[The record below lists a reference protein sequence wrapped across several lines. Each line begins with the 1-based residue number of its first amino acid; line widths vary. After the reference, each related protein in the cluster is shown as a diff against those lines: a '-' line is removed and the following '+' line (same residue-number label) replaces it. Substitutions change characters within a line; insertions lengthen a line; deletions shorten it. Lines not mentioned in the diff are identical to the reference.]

1 MTYAR
6 YLPSPPLNAYINYL
20 YYLDGHLPYLREM
33 ILPFPGL
40 DLKINLGGALQV
52 YTPDQAE
59 PPAVYTESWLVGL
72 WSVRHMV
79 NWPVDLRL
87 FGVNFKPS
95 GAYPFVR
102 LPLSEVNNQVVPLDA
117 LWGFFATEIRERLYA
132 APTIQAGFALFEQ
145 LLLARLR
152 EASFGLDLVQY
163 AISELFRHHGALSI
177 RALSDGI
184 GVSQN
189 HLGTLFKRTVGV
201 PAKELARLYRFEHV
215 LRSVNS
221 TRPVNWTRIAHES
234 HYYDQ
239 SHFNNEFAALTGHSP
254 TGYLRLRRQIYAEN
268 PVHYQLI
275 RDLPID

>member
-1 MTYAR
+1 MIYAR
-6 YLPSPPLNAYINYL
+6 YVPSPPLNAYINYL

-52 YTPDQAE
+52 YTTNQAE
-59 PPAVYTESWLVGL
+59 SPAVYTESWLVGL
-72 WSVRHMV
+72 WSVHHTV
-79 NWPVDLRL
+79 NWPMDLRL

-102 LPLSEVNNQVVPLDA
+102 LPLSEVHNQVVPLDA
-117 LWGFFATEIRERLYA
+117 LLGPFPAEIRERLYA

-152 EASFGLDLVQY
+152 EALFGLDMVQY
-163 AISELFRHHGALSI
+163 AISELIRHHGALSI
-177 RALSDGI
+177 RALSDRI

-221 TRPVNWTRIAHES
+221 IRSVNWTRLAHES
-234 HYYDQ
+234 RYYDQ

-254 TGYLRLRRQIYAEN
+254 TDYLRLRRQVYAEN